1 MGINNIFLKSTISAI
16 LRVVRLPT
24 LGAASLSNK
33 AATPEAAPKRR
44 SARARV
50 GRIEARR
57 AKAARNVRLFNLLK
71 AGVPMNEIALQEG
84 MSIRRARELV
94 QEMLVR
100 REVDPPAGFV
110 QLQIGRLSDAMM
122 VAHAAMMEGNLH
134 ALDRVVRIVGQLDR
148 YHGFARQG
156 ADQSVAATAA
166 LTAGASPRALPAPAE
181 MPKNRVAED

>member
-1 MGINNIFLKSTISAI
+1 
-16 LRVVRLPT
+16 
-24 LGAASLSNK
+24 LSKK
-33 AATPEAAPKRR
+33 AATPEAAQKRPN
-44 SARARV
+44 ARARV

-94 QEMLVR
+94 QEMLAR

-122 VAHAAMMEGNLH
+122 VAHAAMMQGNMH
-134 ALDRVVRIVGQLDR
+134 ALDRVLRIVGELDR
-148 YHGFARQG
+148 YQG
-156 ADQSVAATAA
+156 LPRATADSNGVVTPA
-166 LTAGASPRALPAPAE
+166 LAADAPALALPAPAE
-181 MPKNRVAED
+181 TAEKRHATD